1 MWRNLQIALIFRPC
15 IFALCLLSAL
25 IAGCRNDAP
34 IKIGF
39 IAGTSGRVADLG
51 ISGRDAVQ
59 MVVEE
64 HNRNGGINGRRLEL
78 FIKDDRQIPEIA
90 RQSVQEL
97 IDEGVV
103 AIIGPMTSDM
113 AMAITPLLDASRI
126 PAISPTATTQHLSG
140 RDDYFFRVSSTAREF
155 ATKSAAYHI
164 KSGDMRRIGVVFDIT
179 NRSFTEDWLNNFKDY
194 FVAHG
199 GEVVAAIGF
208 ASQEKRS
215 FTDITHELLAH
226 KPDGILIIANSMDS
240 ALFCQRIRKID
251 AEIPIS
257 LADWGATERLLE
269 LGGRAVEGV
278 TVVQTF
284 DRNDPGER
292 YQAFR
297 KAYLDRFKRE
307 PGFPGVYAYDA
318 THLLLTALQK
328 QKKNQD
334 LKETVLSLRQ
344 FRGLQSEFRLD
355 DFGDVDVRR
364 ASASISVVRNQ
375 KFVMLE

>member
-1 MWRNLQIALIFRPC
+1 MWSNQPMALVFRPW
-15 IFALCLLSAL
+15 IFALCLLGSVL
-25 IAGCRNDAP
+25 IGGCRNDAP

-39 IAGTSGRVADLG
+39 IAGTSGRGADLG

-59 MVVEE
+59 MAIEE
-64 HNRNGGINGRRLEL
+64 HNRTGGINGRRIEL
-78 FIKDDRQIPEIA
+78 FIKDDRQDPEIA
-90 RQSVQEL
+90 WQSVQEL
-97 IDEGVV
+97 LDEGVV

-113 AMAITPLLDASRI
+113 AMAITPMLNTSRI

-140 RDDYFFRVSSTAREF
+140 RDDYFFRVSSTTREF
-155 ATKSAAYHI
+155 AIRSAAYHL
-164 KSGDMRRIGVVFDIT
+164 KSGDMRRIAAVFDIS
-179 NRSFTEDWLNNFKDY
+179 NRSFTEDWLKAFKDY

-199 GEVVAAIGF
+199 GEVVATTGF
-208 ASQEKRS
+208 DSRQKRS
-215 FTDITHELLAH
+215 FTDITHELLAQ

-292 YQAFR
+292 YQTFR
-297 KAYLDRFKRE
+297 KVYLERFKRE
-307 PGFPGVYAYDA
+307 PGFPGVYAHDA
-318 THLLLTALQK
+318 TRLLLTALQK
-328 QKKNQD
+328 QQKNQD
-334 LKETVLSLRQ
+334 LKETILSLRQ
-344 FRGLQSEFRLD
+344 FQGLQSEFRLD
-355 DFGDVDVRR
+355 DFGDVTR
-364 ASASISVVRNQ
+364 ASGSISVVRNQ
-375 KFVMLE
+375 KFVVLE